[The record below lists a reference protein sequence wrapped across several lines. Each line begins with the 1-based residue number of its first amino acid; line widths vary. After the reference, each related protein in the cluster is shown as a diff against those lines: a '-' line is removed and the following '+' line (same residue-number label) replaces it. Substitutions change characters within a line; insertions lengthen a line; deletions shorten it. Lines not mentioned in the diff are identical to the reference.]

1 MQLNRIYHEDC
12 LVGLKQITT
21 ESIDLVVSDIP
32 YRIVGGGCGTTNK
45 EPSGILDKARGKTK
59 HISVSGVLDDR
70 SDDVRAGL
78 LFTARKGNELFLPIT
93 GFSNDSDT
101 FETHY
106 YGYYLSATPTDQQ
119 SAYSLYFDQRTA
131 SILGGISRNKSFY
144 VKLIK
149 RG

>member
-1 MQLNRIYHEDC
+1 MEELENNMAQNYVDLGLPSGTLWATENDETNYFHGLYSFDEAVEDC
-12 LVGLKQITT
+12 GDRLPTRDDWQELLDNVPH
-21 ESIDLVVSDIP
+21 SF
-32 YRIVGGGCGTTNK
+32 NK
-45 EPSGILDKARGKTK
+45 E
-59 HISVSGVLDDR
+59 
-70 SDDVRAGL
+70 RAGL
-78 LFTARKGNELFLPIT
+78 LFTARNGNELFLPIT

-119 SAYSLYFDQRTA
+119 SVYSLYFDQRTA